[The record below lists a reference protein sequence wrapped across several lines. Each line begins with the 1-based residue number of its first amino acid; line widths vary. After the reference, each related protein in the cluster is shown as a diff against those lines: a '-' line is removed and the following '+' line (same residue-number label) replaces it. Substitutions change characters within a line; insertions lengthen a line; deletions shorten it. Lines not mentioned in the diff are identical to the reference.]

1 MSTSRVASSLFPL
14 TRRLV
19 FRQLMLAGDRGVHLR
34 ELARRTGLD
43 AGGVQRELR
52 KLTKAGIIV
61 ERPVGNQKEYS
72 LNRRCPVYP
81 ELRMMIVKTIGLA
94 DELRSALEPLKA
106 RIHQAYIYGSFA
118 SGTDHPESD
127 IDLMIVGRVS
137 LREITKA
144 LSDAGRTLS
153 RVINP
158 TVLRP
163 EEYEQRLRES
173 NGFVQLVSSG
183 DRITL
188 IEDGNDA

>member
-1 MSTSRVASSLFPL
+1 
-14 TRRLV
+14 
-19 FRQLMLAGDRGVHLR
+19 MLAGDRGVHLR

-43 AGGVQRELR
+43 PAGVQRELR
-52 KLTKAGIIV
+52 KLTKAGIV
-61 ERPVGNQKEYS
+61 LERRAGNQKEYS

-94 DELRSALEPLKA
+94 DELRTSLEPLKT
-106 RIHQAYIYGSFA
+106 RIQQAFIYGSFA
-118 SGTDHPESD
+118 SGTDRPDSD

-137 LREITKA
+137 LREVAKA

-163 EEYEQRLRES
+163 EEYEKRLGES
-173 NGFVQLVSSG
+173 NSFVQLVASG
-183 DRITL
+183 DRIML